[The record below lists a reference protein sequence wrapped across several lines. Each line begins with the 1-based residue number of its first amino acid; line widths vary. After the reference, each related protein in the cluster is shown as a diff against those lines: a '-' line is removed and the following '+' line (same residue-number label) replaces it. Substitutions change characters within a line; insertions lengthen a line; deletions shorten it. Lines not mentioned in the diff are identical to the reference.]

1 MNSGLSSSQRVFL
14 LMLPFSC
21 DVCGKASHDK
31 SCLGPL
37 LLTSAAGLTG
47 SFELWPLFMTRRV
60 AIDGDSHRP
69 KDLANDYEGP
79 TLRAKWTVKKKR
91 GGERASELFWRPMG
105 ASGLA
110 GRFRLRPSLLMYGEA
125 LCSRRTSSVR
135 LAPPS
140 TLYLQ
145 QAILPL
151 RSKHPP
157 RPTLATV
164 IQLREQPLFPQ
175 HGRRKN
181 PPSKLA
187 PSPPPSV
194 IILLTLP
201 YYSANALS
209 PSRPQHPHACGSREA
224 DRHAIRWQT
233 GYGFFNRCYNFWAQ
247 GSRQGLWQQ
256 G

>member
-1 MNSGLSSSQRVFL
+1 
-14 LMLPFSC
+14 
-21 DVCGKASHDK
+21 
-31 SCLGPL
+31 
-37 LLTSAAGLTG
+37 LTG

-69 KDLANDYEGP
+69 KDLANDYEDP
-79 TLRAKWTVKKKR
+79 TLPAKWTVKKKR

-110 GRFRLRPSLLMYGEA
+110 GPVPPQA
-125 LCSRRTSSVR
+125 LTANVWRSALQPKNLISTTRTSVYP
-135 LAPPS
+135 LS
-140 TLYLQ
+140 TTSNSSAQ
-145 QAILPL
+145 KQT
-151 RSKHPP
+151 
-157 RPTLATV
+157 PTTTNASTV
-164 IQLREQPLFPQ
+164 IQLRQQPLFPQ
-175 HGRRKN
+175 HDRRQN

-187 PSPPPSV
+187 PSPPPSI

-233 GYGFFNRCYNFWAQ
+233 GYGFFDRCYNFWAQ
-247 GSRQGLWQQ
+247 GRDRDCGSKGKRLPMGRQSFPSPLASFLLPWY
-256 G
+256 